1 MASRDPG
8 GAPVLVRR
16 EDGVVKLTLNRPA
29 RRNALDPELAGALA
43 SAIEAASAD
52 PEVRVVVLT
61 GAGSAFCAGAKLDA
75 LLAASERGDAEG
87 VGASF
92 RVVEQVYRALLAA
105 RPPVIAAVN
114 GPALAGGAGI
124 VGACDFAIG
133 SAAAS
138 LGYPEILL
146 GLTPGMVMTLLVR
159 QAGLRVALDLALTGR
174 RVAADEAL
182 RLGLLTE
189 VVAVEELDGRVD
201 ALARRLAGLSPGA
214 VAATKRWA
222 WTLADAARQMEQ
234 GRDLSTLLALSEEAR
249 QGMRAFFDR
258 TARGEGRRGE
268 AERSAVVPRS
278 GATVGKLE
286 GSRGRHDEARGEG
299 RG

>member
-1 MASRDPG
+1 MAAPDPG
-8 GAPVLVRR
+8 EAPVLVRR
-16 EDGVVKLTLNRPA
+16 EGGIVRLTLNRPA
-29 RRNALDPELAGALA
+29 QRNALDPELAGALA

-52 PEVRVVVLT
+52 SDVRVVVLT
-61 GAGSAFCAGAKLDA
+61 GAGSAFCAGARLDA

-87 VGASF
+87 VAASF
-92 RVVEQVYRALLAA
+92 GVVERVYRALLAA

-133 SAAAS
+133 SDGAS

-146 GLTPGMVMTLLVR
+146 GLIPGMVMTLLVR

-174 RVAADEAL
+174 RVSADEAL

-189 VVAVEELDGRVD
+189 VVPSDQLDGRVD
-201 ALARRLAGLSPGA
+201 SLAGQLAGLSPAA

-222 WTLADAARQMEQ
+222 WTLADAARLMEQ

-249 QGMRAFFDR
+249 RGMRAFFDR
-258 TARGEGRRGE
+258 AARGEGRRSE
-268 AERSAVVPRS
+268 
-278 GATVGKLE
+278 E
-286 GSRGRHDEARGEG
+286 GSRGSDVARGEG